1 MRLWVECIV
10 VRPATIAIVALT
22 FSIYAVKPFFP
33 ECDPPDSAVRLLA
46 AVCIGERPHVF
57 HFLICVQHI
66 LIVISQE
73 SFHL

>member
-46 AVCIGERPHVF
+46 AVCIGKASIPLLMHNIF
-57 HFLICVQHI
+57 HSIVVSFCCLI
-66 LIVISQE
+66 
-73 SFHL
+73 

>member
-33 ECDPPDSAVRLLA
+33 ECDPPDSAVRMLA
-46 AVCIGERPHVF
+46 AVCIGETLHLKNRKID
-57 HFLICVQHI
+57 FLFA
-66 LIVISQE
+66 QE
-73 SFHL
+73 SCPS